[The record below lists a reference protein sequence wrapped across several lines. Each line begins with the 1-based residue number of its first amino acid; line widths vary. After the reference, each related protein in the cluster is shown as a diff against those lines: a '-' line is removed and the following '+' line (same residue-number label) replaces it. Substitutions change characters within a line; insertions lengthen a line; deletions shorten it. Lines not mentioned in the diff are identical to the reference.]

1 MRKNKLLLLLVL
13 LMMAA
18 TGAMAQVAITT
29 NLADS
34 YDAKVGIPITLS
46 IEANNAI
53 GYQWYQVSSSEK
65 EIIIEGAT
73 SSSYTFTPTEV
84 GEYKFF
90 CMAMG
95 EANLYDLTKTTTV
108 IAALPQTYSVTMAE
122 GTEDAENW
130 TVPAEAAE
138 GSPVTATYN
147 GTKKVKSVK
156 AVKVASGTD
165 LATITAD
172 YVAKDGETLTGT
184 LASNVKISIADGATV
199 TLDNVTINGV
209 HTGDLENMWAGLT
222 CLGDATIILKD
233 GTENKITGFHNH
245 FPAIY
250 IPGDRHNPD
259 NNKTLIIKGGEQGT
273 GKLIAR
279 NNGRAAG
286 IGGVQSATWLN
297 QLTLSAGNIEIQGGD
312 IEAYAGEYCAAIG
325 AAASDTC
332 GYIRISGGKILANG
346 SSSGVGIGCG
356 TGMNESSCEAHC
368 GDITITGGNIT
379 AYGGGGAAIG
389 SCKDG
394 VCGNI
399 TISGGTVKAT
409 GNGWGCPGI
418 GSGYKDMFATG
429 CGDILINGGTV
440 EASGGNSA
448 PGIGSGG
455 SGDQSG
461 TCGTITITSGV
472 TSVKATKGEGAP
484 NSIGKGDGGQDI
496 TVNIEAGANVIMA
509 PVTVTWNSP
518 NFNSSPYTRDG
529 VTLTAGNAA
538 QGNNFYDWGEKTFTN
553 TIGKFTKI
561 EIVCGDYNL
570 DGWAQ
575 QKVGE
580 YHEPEGPSYDIFK
593 LTWTGNAESVTIPGK
608 YVYNIQSI
616 TFTIQ

>member
-29 NLADS
+29 DLADS

-46 IEANNAI
+46 IEANNAT

-65 EIIIEGAT
+65 ETMIVGAT

-95 EANLYDLTKTTTV
+95 EANLYDLTKVTTV

-156 AVKVASGTD
+156 AVKKAPAITD
-165 LATITAD
+165 LSTLTAD
-172 YVAKDGETLTGT
+172 YEAKDGETLTGT

-199 TLDNVTINGV
+199 TLKDVNITNLGDNC
-209 HTGDLENMWAGLT
+209 DWAGIN
-222 CLGDATIILKD
+222 CPGDATLVLEGTNTACAGRDGSGYNNYPGIWIASGKTLTIQGD
-233 GTENKITGFHNH
+233 GTLTAYSH
-245 FPAIY
+245 AT
-250 IPGDRHNPD
+250 NPY
-259 NNKTLIIKGGEQGT
+259 G
-273 GKLIAR
+273 
-279 NNGRAAG
+279 AG
-286 IGGVQSATWLN
+286 IGGGIQIAC
-297 QLTLSAGNIEIQGGD
+297 GNIVIN
-312 IEAYAGEYCAAIG
+312 
-325 AAASDTC
+325 S
-332 GYIRISGGKILANG
+332 
-346 SSSGVGIGCG
+346 
-356 TGMNESSCEAHC
+356 
-368 GDITITGGNIT
+368 GNIT
-379 AYGGGGAAIG
+379 ATGGNGGAGIGGGDHG
-389 SCKDG
+389 SCG
-394 VCGNI
+394 AI
-399 TISGGTVKAT
+399 TISGGTVTAT
-409 GNGWGCPGI
+409 GGNGGAGI
-418 GSGYKDMFATG
+418 GGG
-429 CGDILINGGTV
+429 RNNG
-440 EASGGNSA
+440 A
-448 PGIGSGG
+448 
-455 SGDQSG
+455 
-461 TCGTITITSGV
+461 CGTITITSGV
-472 TSVKATKGEGAP
+472 TSVKATKGDGAP
-484 NSIGKGDGGQDI
+484 NSIGKGNGGQDI
-496 TVNIEAGANVIMA
+496 TVNIEAGTNVIMT

-538 QGNNFYDWGEKTFTN
+538 SGNNFYDWGEKTFTN

-575 QKVGE
+575 QNLGE
-580 YHEPEGPSYDIFK
+580 YQPDPEGPMETIYK

-608 YVYNIQSI
+608 YVYKIQSI

>member
-1 MRKNKLLLLLVL
+1 MKKRFLSMLVL
-13 LMMAA
+13 LAA
-18 TGAMAQVAITT
+18 VVTGAMAQVAITT
-29 NLADS
+29 DLADS

-46 IEANNAI
+46 IEANNAT

-95 EANLYDLTKTTTV
+95 EANLYDLTKVTTV

-147 GTKKVKSVK
+147 GAKKVKSVK

-172 YVAKDGETLTGT
+172 YEAKDGETLTGT

-209 HTGDLENMWAGLT
+209 HTGDLDYMWAGLN

-233 GTENKITGFHNH
+233 GTTNTITGFHDH

-250 IPGDRHNPD
+250 IPGDRHHPE

-273 GKLIAR
+273 GKLITR
-279 NNGRAAG
+279 NNGYAAG
-286 IGGVQSATWLN
+286 IGGVKSDAFAN
-297 QLTLSAGNIEIQGGD
+297 QLALSAGNIEIQGGD

-332 GYIRISGGKILANG
+332 GYIRISGGKILADG
-346 SSSGVGIGCG
+346 SNYGVGIGCG
-356 TGMNESSCEAHC
+356 SGMNLNSCEAHC

-379 AYGGGGAAIG
+379 AIGRAGAAIG
-389 SCKDG
+389 CSTDG

-399 TISGGTVKAT
+399 TISGGIVMADGT
-409 GNGWGCPGI
+409 GWGNPGI
-418 GSGYKDMFATG
+418 GSGSKDMYATG
-429 CGDILINGGTV
+429 CGDILINGGAV
-440 EASGGNSA
+440 QAYGGSSA
-448 PGIGSGG
+448 PGIGCGG
-455 SGDQSG
+455 SAEQSG
-461 TCGTITITSGV
+461 TCGSITITSGV
-472 TSVKATKGEGAP
+472 TKLYAQKGSGAP
-484 NSIGKGDGGQDI
+484 NSIGPAD
-496 TVNIEAGANVIMA
+496 
-509 PVTVTWNSP
+509 
-518 NFNSSPYTRDG
+518 RDG
-529 VTLTAGNAA
+529 KCGTI
-538 QGNNFYDWGEKTFTN
+538 
-553 TIGKFTKI
+553 TIGD
-561 EIVCGDYNL
+561 VVYWQDGDYAGTGEDYL
-570 DGWAQ
+570 Q
-575 QKVGE
+575 QNPIE
-580 YHEPEGPSYDIFK
+580 YEP
-593 LTWTGNAESVTIPGK
+593 
-608 YVYNIQSI
+608 
-616 TFTIQ
+616 